1 MERFVRGD
9 AAGWLSAVALFWAA
23 IGASLLGTGLYCLWR
38 WSRSLRSALG
48 APLHTVHRRLERL
61 GSGDFSAGSTPAPA
75 GQNTVLAWIEEAR
88 GRLRYLENERT
99 RVVEQ
104 LRRTEQRYK
113 RIGDNCNDVIWLC
126 SLPDLQLTFVSPSI
140 QRQLGWDP
148 ADFLARPLSLILSS
162 GEEQRVRAAVE
173 KQLGNFD
180 RGDSLA
186 RLLRI
191 ELELPHKNGHRIP
204 VEAVSTILCDE
215 RGRPNELLGISRDI
229 TERRTAEEAARSLA
243 LHDPLTNLPNRR
255 LLKDRL
261 AQEIARAQR
270 EHLMVAL
277 LFIDLDDFKRINDS
291 LGHSAGDWV
300 LQRVAEWMGMC
311 VRVSDTVARIGGDEF
326 VVLLP
331 DLRTVSDAMRV
342 ADKIR
347 IATTR
352 PLAVPSGNALTVSC
366 SIGMAVYPV
375 DASDAQTLFRH
386 ADDAMYRAKRA
397 GRSGGPV
404 SRDASRGL
412 SSAYPGGR

>member
-1 MERFVRGD
+1 
-9 AAGWLSAVALFWAA
+9 
-23 IGASLLGTGLYCLWR
+23 
-38 WSRSLRSALG
+38 
-48 APLHTVHRRLERL
+48 
-61 GSGDFSAGSTPAPA
+61 
-75 GQNTVLAWIEEAR
+75 
-88 GRLRYLENERT
+88 
-99 RVVEQ
+99 
-104 LRRTEQRYK
+104 
-113 RIGDNCNDVIWLC
+113 
-126 SLPDLQLTFVSPSI
+126 
-140 QRQLGWDP
+140 
-148 ADFLARPLSLILSS
+148 
-162 GEEQRVRAAVE
+162 
-173 KQLGNFD
+173 
-180 RGDSLA
+180 
-186 RLLRI
+186 
-191 ELELPHKNGHRIP
+191 
-204 VEAVSTILCDE
+204 
-215 RGRPNELLGISRDI
+215 
-229 TERRTAEEAARSLA
+229 
-243 LHDPLTNLPNRR
+243 
-255 LLKDRL
+255 L